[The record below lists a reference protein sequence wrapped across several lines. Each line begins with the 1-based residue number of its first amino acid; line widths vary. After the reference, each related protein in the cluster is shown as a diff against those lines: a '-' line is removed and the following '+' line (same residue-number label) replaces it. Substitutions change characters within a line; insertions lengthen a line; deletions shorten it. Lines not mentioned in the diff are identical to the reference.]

1 MEDDWM
7 EGSVTIGDGAPAREE
22 FRPSEAVAEHTL
34 RRTFAIISHPDAGK
48 TTLTEKL
55 LLKGGAIRMAGAVR
69 ARGEAR
75 RTRSDWME
83 IEKSRGI
90 SVSSTVMTFGYHGL
104 VMNLLDTPGHE
115 DFSEDTYRTL
125 TAVDSAIMVIDAA
138 KGIEAQTRKLFE
150 VCRMRDIP
158 IITFINKVD
167 REGRDPLELLDE
179 IADTLALDVV
189 PMSWPVGM
197 GSTFR
202 GIVELTGGTMTL
214 PDGSPGA
221 LRLDTPGVEGI
232 RQVEDPIFA
241 EAFESLEIARSSLPQ
256 FDVASYRDGHMTPV
270 FFGAA
275 LRDVG
280 VEHLL
285 DAIALWAPPP
295 RPQPSSARPVDPGD
309 SSVSGFVFKMQAN
322 MDPNHR
328 DRIAFV
334 RLCSGQ
340 FSRGMK
346 LTLQRTGK
354 PITVH
359 SPVLFFASERQVAD
373 AAVAGDVIGI
383 PNHGSLRVGD
393 TLTEDSSVRFQGLPV
408 FAPEIL
414 RRVRQADSA
423 RIKQVRQALQDL
435 SEEGLV
441 QVFKPAIGSN
451 WLVGVVGTL
460 QLDVLVD
467 RVRREFKAEIEL
479 EPVPFL
485 TARWVTAEEPAK
497 LDAFRSANLTSI
509 AEDRDGQP
517 VFLARSEWDIDYALK
532 HNPGIQF
539 HRTREISSQ

>member
-1 MEDDWM
+1 M
-7 EGSVTIGDGAPAREE
+7 EGMAAIGDGAAEARATSSSS
-22 FRPSEAVAEHTL
+22 PVVAHTL

-90 SVSSTVMTFGYHGL
+90 SVSSTVMTFGYRGL

-158 IITFINKVD
+158 IITFINKID

-189 PMSWPVGM
+189 PMSWPIGM

-202 GIVELTGGTMTL
+202 GIVELSGGTIIL
-214 PDGSPGA
+214 PDGSPGVLGMDGPA
-221 LRLDTPGVEGI
+221 NLESMRPIG
-232 RQVEDPIFA
+232 DPIFT
-241 EAFESLEIARSSLPQ
+241 EASESLEIARGSLPA
-256 FDVASYRDGHMTPV
+256 FDLESYRGGHMTPV

-275 LRDVG
+275 LRDLG

-285 DAIALWAPPP
+285 DAIARWAPPP
-295 RPQPSSARPVDPGD
+295 RPQASGDSTVDPGD
-309 SSVSGFVFKMQAN
+309 KAVSGFVFKMQAN

-334 RLCSGQ
+334 RLCSGE

-354 PITVH
+354 AITVH
-359 SPVLFFASERQVAD
+359 SPILFFASERQVAD
-373 AAVAGDVIGI
+373 GAVAGDVIGI

-393 TLTEDSSVRFQGLPV
+393 TLTEVASIRFKGLPV

-414 RRVRQADSA
+414 RRVRQTDSA

-460 QLDVLVD
+460 QLDVLID

-479 EPVPFL
+479 ESVPYV
-485 TARWVTAEEPAK
+485 TARWVTADEPAR
-497 LDAFRSANLTSI
+497 LDAFRSANLSSL

-517 VFLARSEWDIDYALK
+517 VFLAKSEWEIDYALK
-532 HNPGIQF
+532 HNPGIRF

>member
-1 MEDDWM
+1 MDQTATLD
-7 EGSVTIGDGAPAREE
+7 GDAALEAAGQAVPAADHR
-22 FRPSEAVAEHTL
+22 L

-90 SVSSTVMTFGYHGL
+90 SVSSTVMTFGYDGL
-104 VMNLLDTPGHE
+104 VLNLLDTPGHE

-125 TAVDSAIMVIDAA
+125 TAVDSAVMVIDAA

-167 REGRDPLELLDE
+167 REGRDPLELMDE
-179 IADTLALDVV
+179 IADTLALDVT
-189 PMSWPVGM
+189 PMSWPIGM
-197 GSTFR
+197 GSTFK
-202 GIVELTGGTMTL
+202 GVVELAGGTMVL
-214 PDGSPGA
+214 PDGSPGVP
-221 LRLDTPGVEGI
+221 RLENGAAP
-232 RQVEDPIFA
+232 A
-241 EAFESLEIARSSLPQ
+241 EAADDPVWAEALESLEIARSGLPE
-256 FDVASYRDGHMTPV
+256 FDLESYRAGHLTPV

-280 VEHLL
+280 VAHLL
-285 DAIALWAPPP
+285 DAIARWAPQP
-295 RPQPSSARPVDPGD
+295 RPQRSADGHVEPGD
-309 SSVSGFVFKMQAN
+309 KAVSGFVFKMQAN

-334 RLCSGQ
+334 RLCSGA
-340 FSRGMK
+340 FRRGMK
-346 LTLQRTGK
+346 LTLQRTGR

-359 SPVLFFASERQVAD
+359 SPVMFFGSERELAD

-393 TLTEDSSVRFQGLPV
+393 TLSEDGAARFSGLPV

-414 RRVRQADSA
+414 RRVRQTDSA

-451 WLVGVVGTL
+451 WLVGVVGAL

-479 EPVPFL
+479 EPVPFV
-485 TARWVTAEEPAK
+485 TARWVAADEPAK
-497 LDAFRSANLTSI
+497 LEAFRAANLTSV
-509 AEDRDGQP
+509 AEDRDGEP
-517 VFLARSEWDIDYALK
+517 VFLARSEWEIDYALK
-532 HNPGIQF
+532 HNPGLSF
-539 HRTREISSQ
+539 HKTREIAAE

>member
-1 MEDDWM
+1 MD
-7 EGSVTIGDGAPAREE
+7 GTATISEGAPARGQSGQ
-22 FRPSEAVAEHTL
+22 PSPAGEHTL

-83 IEKSRGI
+83 IERQRGI
-90 SVSSTVMTFGYHGL
+90 SVTSTVMTFGYRDL
-104 VMNLLDTPGHE
+104 VLNLLDTPGHE

-138 KGIEAQTRKLFE
+138 KGIEGQTRKLFE

-167 REGRDPLELLDE
+167 REGRDPLELMDE

-197 GSTFR
+197 GSTLR
-202 GIVELTGGTMTL
+202 GVMDVSASSMVL
-214 PDGSPGA
+214 PDGTKG
-221 LRLDTPGVEGI
+221 TP
-232 RQVEDPIFA
+232 RPDDPIVS
-241 EAFESLEIARSSLPQ
+241 EAVEALELARAALPG
-256 FDVASYRDGHMTPV
+256 FDLESYRGGHLTPV

-285 DAIALWAPPP
+285 DAIARWAPQP
-295 RPQPSSARPVDPGD
+295 RPQASGDDVVDPGD
-309 SSVSGFVFKMQAN
+309 DTVSGFVFKMQAN

-334 RLCSGQ
+334 RLCSGR

-354 PITVH
+354 QIAVH
-359 SPVLFFASERQVAD
+359 SPVMFFASERHVAD
-373 AAVAGDVIGI
+373 DAVAGDVIGI

-393 TLTEDSSVRFQGLPV
+393 TLSQDSGVRFRGLPV
-408 FAPEIL
+408 FAPEVL
-414 RRVRQADSA
+414 RRVRQVDSA
-423 RIKQVRQALQDL
+423 RVKQVRQALQDL

-441 QVFKPAIGSN
+441 QVFKPAVGSN

-479 EPVPFL
+479 ESVPFV
-485 TARWVTAEEPAK
+485 TARWISADDPAR
-497 LDAFRSANLTSI
+497 LEAFRSANLSAI
-509 AEDRDGQP
+509 AEDRDGEP
-517 VFLARSEWDIDYALK
+517 VFLARSDWEIEYALK
-532 HNPGIQF
+532 HHPAIRF
-539 HRTREISSQ
+539 HKTREIASE